1 MVGRAIFSRVPLSDV
16 TKQPAAARSRVGCGE
31 YAMTV
36 AARVYFSSFYRL
48 IYFFTVLSSI
58 VCVVWVRA
66 AFSSELLPFSRVV
79 LEHGAHTI

>member
-1 MVGRAIFSRVPLSDV
+1 MVGRVMFSRVLLSAA
-16 TKQPAAARSRVGCGE
+16 TKQPAIAKSRVGCGE

-48 IYFFTVLSSI
+48 IYFFTVLASI

-66 AFSSELLPFSRVV
+66 
-79 LEHGAHTI
+79 